1 MSGLDKKHLAI
12 INIIFAIGDVIVCL
26 AFVMMF
32 TQAAVFFQK
41 WWLTLFG
48 FVPLLLY
55 NSHGIIIDTQNA
67 KNTQKE
73 VDGNGEP

>member
-1 MSGLDKKHLAI
+1 MDKKHLAV

-26 AFVMMF
+26 AFVVMF

-41 WWLTLFG
+41 WWVSLFG

-55 NSHGIIIDTQNA
+55 NSHGIIIDNT
-67 KNTQKE
+67 NTQKE
-73 VDGNGEP
+73 GDGNGEP